1 MYWTT
6 TFYAAYNKTPMQ
18 NYAELCGTSQN
29 YAELCSKDQTY
40 AAKKNTAAKFCI
52 SNLKASGNCSK

>member
-18 NYAELCGTSQN
+18 NYAELCGTAQN

-40 AAKKNTAAKFCI
+40 AAKKHCCKI
-52 SNLKASGNCSK
+52 LHK